1 MIKYAKSM
9 GKLSKSTANYWHQ
22 NWIFNSKSPTAS
34 GDFYIFFFFLS
45 LRSMWNLKYDTNE
58 LIQDRN
64 SVTDIENRLPVAKD
78 EESTGGK
85 DWEFGV
91 SRCKRVYREWINN
104 KVLLYSRELY
114 SISFDRA
121 SLVVQWLR
129 IHLPM
134 QRI

>member
-1 MIKYAKSM
+1 
-9 GKLSKSTANYWHQ
+9 
-22 NWIFNSKSPTAS
+22 
-34 GDFYIFFFFLS
+34 
-45 LRSMWNLKYDTNE
+45 MWNLKYDTNE

-104 KVLLYSRELY
+104 KVLLYSKENHIQYPVINHNGKEYIY
-114 SISFDRA
+114 SFPLWYIYI
-121 SLVVQWLR
+121 WY
-129 IHLPM
+129 IY
-134 QRI
+134 I